1 MDKQKILIVDDE
13 SATRTI
19 VRIALGDESY
29 SFREAENGEEA
40 LAALR
45 EEKPDLM
52 VCDYEMPVMDGFEL
66 IRQVRGEAVLRE
78 LPIVM
83 LTAFDSYSDAMT
95 GIEAGADD
103 YVVKPFN
110 PDDLLSRVQLQ
121 LQREDR
127 DASVEFPQAD
137 TITD

>member
-1 MDKQKILIVDDE
+1 MDKPKILIVDDE

-19 VRIALGDESY
+19 VRVALGDDKFT
-29 SFREAENGEEA
+29 FREAENGAAA

-52 VCDYEMPVMDGFEL
+52 VCDYEMPEMDGFEL
-66 IRQVRGEAVLRE
+66 IRTLRADADLRE
-78 LPIVM
+78 LRVVM

-103 YVVKPFN
+103 YVVKPFD
-110 PDDLLSRVQLQ
+110 PDDLQRRVQLQ
-121 LQREDR
+121 LEREDR
-127 DASVEFPQAD
+127 DASVEFPRAD
-137 TITD
+137 TLY